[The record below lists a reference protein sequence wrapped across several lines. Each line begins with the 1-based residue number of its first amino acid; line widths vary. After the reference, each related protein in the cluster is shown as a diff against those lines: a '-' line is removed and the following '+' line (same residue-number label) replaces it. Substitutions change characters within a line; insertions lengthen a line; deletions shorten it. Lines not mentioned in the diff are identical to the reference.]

1 MRNVVSQSTYAEA
14 RLEIFF
20 LEKSYFE
27 KFDRPIIK
35 KDSIASSTAGKRKKK
50 HPEVSSYQD
59 KE

>member
-50 HPEVSSYQD
+50 TP
-59 KE
+59 